1 MHAAARQA
9 YELIAEFLWGDDTY
23 RRFHDACEA
32 VGLSP
37 PMLKLLLL
45 LEPGDGLPM
54 RAVAGLLR
62 CDASWITALVDG
74 LEERGLAERQ
84 ASPTDRRVKIVAV
97 TEDGLMAKKQAVELL
112 SQPPASFSQLS
123 AAEARQ
129 LRDLLRKALGAPR
142 ARA

>member
-9 YELIAEFLWGDDTY
+9 YELIAELLWGDDTY
-23 RRFHDACEA
+23 RRFHEACET

-54 RAVAGLLR
+54 RAVAGMLR
-62 CDASWITALVDG
+62 CDASWVTALVDG
-74 LEERGLAERQ
+74 LEEHGFVERQ
-84 ASPTDRRVKIVAV
+84 ASPTDRRVKIVAI
-97 TEDGLMAKKQAVELL
+97 TEDGLVAKKQAIEQLN
-112 SQPPASFSQLS
+112 QPPDSFAALS

-129 LRDLLRKALGAPR
+129 LRDLLRTALNRRP
-142 ARA
+142 